1 MATITEKLAGVT
13 REIDT
18 LSTALQGT
26 IVYFADAVVAVD
38 DLATK
43 TDGLAKQLSGVASA
57 MADGGKRYQELVD
70 SGMFDQKPGSNALWY
85 NASNAALVEGQ
96 KIIASKTPE
105 ERALLAL
112 VNEIGDMKNDLR
124 SAPNKIKAIE
134 EKMAKLYPNLYAN
147 YQRVYGGND
156 TTSWKLANAELE
168 KLQRDRDALA
178 LAIDTLPGKIAELE
192 VKKEDWYAENKT
204 TESTASQN
212 NEEWY
217 QAISSLKTMADA
229 FEAGKYTPDNQGTAN
244 AVKGLME
251 QIGSAWERNAP
262 IKTYQIN
269 INGTSIKT
277 IDDPTDLIA
286 LIEQL
291 AAAKRR
297 SL

>member
-26 IVYFADAVVAVD
+26 IVYFADANKAVD

-57 MADGGKRYQELVD
+57 MAN
-70 SGMFDQKPGSNALWY
+70 SPA
-85 NASNAALVEGQ
+85 
-96 KIIASKTPE
+96 T
-105 ERALLAL
+105 LL
-112 VNEIGDMKNDLR
+112 
-124 SAPNKIKAIE
+124 SAPSGWAEATEKSTTSQAKQVQDLIDAGKYDVLKNNRDAYQAFVDADEAKIKQLKE
-134 EKMAKLYPNLYAN
+134 E
-147 YQRVYGGND
+147 
-156 TTSWKLANAELE
+156 
-168 KLQRDRDALA
+168 RDALQQEYEA
-178 LAIDTLPGKIAELE
+178 LTPLVKTLKGDI
-192 VKKEDWYAENKT
+192 N
-204 TESTASQN
+204 STADYEQIKNQQQFIMDDIQQLSSVIGTSENSVQWN
-212 NEEWY
+212 QSLVDKITKGLDQEGQQKGTNEEWY
-217 QAISSLKTMADA
+217 AAITELKKITDAFQSGQYQGAGGSTAELSSLLSK
-229 FEAGKYTPDNQGTAN
+229 
-244 AVKGLME
+244 LS
-251 QIGSAWERNAP
+251 SAWTSNAP

>member
-1 MATITEKLAGVT
+1 MATITEKLSGVT

-43 TDGLAKQLSGVASA
+43 TDGLAKQLSGVATA
-57 MADGGKRYQELVD
+57 MAN
-70 SGMFDQKPGSNALWY
+70 SPAN
-85 NASNAALVEGQ
+85 
-96 KIIASKTPE
+96 
-105 ERALLAL
+105 LL
-112 VNEIGDMKNDLR
+112 
-124 SAPNKIKAIE
+124 SAPSDWAESTEKSTTSQAKQVQDLIDAGKYDVLKNNRDAYQAFVDADEAKIKQLKE
-134 EKMAKLYPNLYAN
+134 E
-147 YQRVYGGND
+147 
-156 TTSWKLANAELE
+156 
-168 KLQRDRDALA
+168 RDALQQEYEA
-178 LAIDTLPGKIAELE
+178 LTPL
-192 VKKEDWYAENKT
+192 VKALKGDIN
-204 TESTASQN
+204 STADYEQIKNQQQFIMDDIQQLSSVIGTSENSIQWN
-212 NEEWY
+212 QSLVDKITKGLDQDGQQKGTNEEWY
-217 QAISSLKTMADA
+217 AAITELKKITEA
-229 FEAGKYTPDNQGTAN
+229 FQSGQYQGAS
-244 AVKGLME
+244 
-251 QIGSAWERNAP
+251 GSAAELSGLLSKLSSAWTSNAP